1 MRESLDNGTIAMMPH
16 ASTQALDLQRRW
28 PADPSES
35 SPPRSSWRRPAA
47 SWRARCRGPRPCGGR
62 PRARAPTAFFQQ
74 FLPNPEADA
83 ALDGFVSGSKAVLFS
98 DGSAASQSAIEAL
111 KVSKT
116 TKYTEVRLD
125 QQPES
130 GALVGSLKRRIG
142 VSPPALIVNGA
153 VFDAKR
159 IDYLVKQD
167 MMLPVFSAL
176 ARPARSACP
185 SRPPLLLA
193 KTIN

>member
-1 MRESLDNGTIAMMPH
+1 MARLTRRSFGVVAAALLA
-16 ASTQALDLQRRW
+16 AQACGLV
-28 PADPSES
+28 A
-35 SPPRSSWRRPAA
+35 
-47 SWRARCRGPRPCGGR
+47 RAL
-62 PRARAPTAFFQQ
+62 PRAAPVRRTAARAAPTAFFQQ

-167 MMLPVFSAL
+167 MMLPVFRAAGTSGEIRL
-176 ARPARSACP
+176 PFQDLRFY
-185 SRPPLLLA
+185 LA

>member
-1 MRESLDNGTIAMMPH
+1 MSSLAAAADNLDDELAKEMAALE
-16 ASTQALDLQRRW
+16 ASLALLNASVGNMTKSVQR
-28 PADPSES
+28 A
-35 SPPRSSWRRPAA
+35 
-47 SWRARCRGPRPCGGR
+47 
-62 PRARAPTAFFQQ
+62 
-74 FLPNPEADA
+74 EADA

-167 MMLPVFSAL
+167 MMLPVFRAAGTSGEIRL
-176 ARPARSACP
+176 PFQDLRFY
-185 SRPPLLLA
+185 LA

>member
-1 MRESLDNGTIAMMPH
+1 MARRSFGVVAAALLVA
-16 ASTQALDLQRRW
+16 QACGLV
-28 PADPSES
+28 
-35 SPPRSSWRRPAA
+35 
-47 SWRARCRGPRPCGGR
+47 ARTL
-62 PRARAPTAFFQQ
+62 PRAAPVRRTAARAAPTAFFQQ

-116 TKYTEVRLD
+116 TKYTE
-125 QQPES
+125 
-130 GALVGSLKRRIG
+130 RRIG

-167 MMLPVFSAL
+167 MMLPVFRAAGTSGEIRL
-176 ARPARSACP
+176 PFQDLRFY
-185 SRPPLLLA
+185 LA